1 MRISKE
7 LFISTVVQFL
17 RRKVP
22 QLSSNKEDQLVQMP
36 LLPETVQTILK
47 CIGASTNNISN
58 ELSQEIFQMNLQA
71 KLLLDKPNL
80 SQLQQQQL
88 KGNTLIGGNQ
98 GTFDMLQSMMNNLN
112 MNTQNTNLGTTI
124 HSQLDLLDWVPFGFG
139 FHPKPAPDFEDT

>member
-1 MRISKE
+1 MR
-7 LFISTVVQFL
+7 
-17 RRKVP
+17 P
-22 QLSSNKEDQLVQMP
+22 LVQMP

-112 MNTQNTNLGTTI
+112 MNTQNTNLGMSI
-124 HSQLDLLDWVPFGFG
+124 HSQLGLLDWVPFGFG